1 MGSLIYGER
10 CLLQYKID
18 IMLIW
23 EVVSAKK
30 NTLQLKQMNTIK
42 KVRKNI
48 LTQISV
54 AFVKASVRSNVTV

>member
-10 CLLQYKID
+10 CLLQYKVD